1 MNPRNLSQL
10 FHHGKRGSGVI
21 ISIDID
27 TNIRTI
33 PFFKIMNEFYL
44 ILVFSLDLTADQGFE

>member
-1 MNPRNLSQL
+1 MNLRNLSQL

-21 ISIDID
+21 ILIDLD

-33 PFFKIMNEFYL
+33 PFFKIMNEFCL